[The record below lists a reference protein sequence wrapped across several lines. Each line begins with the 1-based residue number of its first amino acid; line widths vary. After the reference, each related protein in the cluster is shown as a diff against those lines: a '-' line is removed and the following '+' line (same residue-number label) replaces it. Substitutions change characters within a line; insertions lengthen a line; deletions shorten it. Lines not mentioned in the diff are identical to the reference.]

1 MRFRS
6 VLVLLSHPEVLVEH
20 PLPEGLDQLELDQ
33 RDLLLQVAATARDQT
48 GSPAALLG
56 AAMALDHG
64 ESLSA
69 LLREALKPPMDADV
83 ARRYWEDAL
92 GHLRIM
98 ALEQA
103 LEKEQ
108 RRPDPDAARLGE
120 LIQALSQARSRAR
133 QRPD

>member
-1 MRFRS
+1 M
-6 VLVLLSHPEVLVEH
+6 LVLLSHPEVLVEH

-83 ARRYWEDAL
+83 ARRYWRTPWATC
-92 GHLRIM
+92 
-98 ALEQA
+98 ASWPWS
-103 LEKEQ
+103 
-108 RRPDPDAARLGE
+108 RPLKKSSAAP
-120 LIQALSQARSRAR
+120 IPM
-133 QRPD
+133 RPGLAS